1 MSAWYIFSATGF
13 YPVNPV
19 GGEYIIGA
27 PQLKRIVLHLPEN
40 KTFTVEAVN
49 LSKQNKYVKAVALN
63 GQEITD
69 FRIQHK
75 DILAG
80 GHLIFTMSDKPGN

>member
-1 MSAWYIFSATGF
+1 
-13 YPVNPV
+13 
-19 GGEYIIGA
+19 
-27 PQLKRIVLHLPEN
+27 
-40 KTFTVEAVN
+40 
-49 LSKQNKYVKAVALN
+49 NKYVKAVALN